1 MKKEKNHKFKQ
12 GDKFVIEIA
21 EAHTH
26 WADDGYPMSL
36 YRIKGFASLVFD
48 DKGLTRLVEQ
58 MNAGDEQE

>member
-1 MKKEKNHKFKQ
+1 MKKEKNHKFNK

-26 WADDGYPMSL
+26 WSDNDYPISL
-36 YRIKGFASLVFD
+36 YRIKGFATLVFD

-58 MNAGDEQE
+58 MKEGAE